1 MKLLTFERFGDEA
14 GGTGEQELAPPRN
27 NRMNT
32 RVGDRF
38 DHLVLSWRGQCKQIY
53 IGGDL

>member
-14 GGTGEQELAPPRN
+14 GSAREQELAPPSK

-32 RVGDRF
+32 RAGDRF
-38 DHLVLSWRGQCKQIY
+38 DHLVSSWGNSTSGY
-53 IGGDL
+53 I